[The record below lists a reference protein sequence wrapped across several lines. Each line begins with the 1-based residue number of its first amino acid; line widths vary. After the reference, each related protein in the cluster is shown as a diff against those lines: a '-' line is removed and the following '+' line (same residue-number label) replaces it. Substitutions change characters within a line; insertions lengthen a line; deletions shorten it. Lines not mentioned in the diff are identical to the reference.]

1 MKIPVV
7 PIGNS
12 KGLRI
17 PASVLK
23 KMGQPEYFELV
34 EEAGSLRLQPAKNRR
49 ADWEAA
55 FQTGRETNIPSS
67 NIPVEPWY

>member
-12 KGLRI
+12 KGLRL

-23 KMGQPEYFELV
+23 KMGHPDYFELV
-34 EEAGSLRLQPAKNRR
+34 EEVEGLRLQPAKNRR

-55 FQTGRETNIPSS
+55 FQKGTETSIPSNNIPL
-67 NIPVEPWY
+67 EPWY